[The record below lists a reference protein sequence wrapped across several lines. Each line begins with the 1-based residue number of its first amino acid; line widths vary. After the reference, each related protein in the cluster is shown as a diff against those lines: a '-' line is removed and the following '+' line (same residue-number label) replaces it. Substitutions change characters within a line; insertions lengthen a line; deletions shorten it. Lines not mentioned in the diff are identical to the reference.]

1 MRANRRQQ
9 GERGAAALSLLT
21 VGILVAI
28 GIVAAMSIPLTE
40 ASDAKAKSN
49 SAADAA
55 ALAGVEYVK
64 NDLQIALN
72 KEGWLG
78 DWEAYDGLIS
88 GGLTS
93 ATSYAEANEARLV
106 SYKSPTPFNGWTA
119 HAEVEG
125 RTVEGEVF
133 TSDATARLDL
143 PDCTVEDDDEDDNGP
158 ATPPEPG
165 APSAKVSKTVDCG
178 GLKVDVEVDEDSD
191 DGEGGP
197 PKIKLPDDFVAQLIG
212 ESKAKLVD

>member
-1 MRANRRQQ
+1 MRATRRQQ

-72 KEGWLG
+72 DEGWLG
-78 DWEAYDGLIS
+78 NWEAYDGLIS
-88 GGLTS
+88 GGVTS

-106 SYKSPTPFNGWTA
+106 SYKGPTPFNGWTA

-143 PDCTVEDDDEDDNGP
+143 PDCTVKDDENDGP
-158 ATPPEPG
+158 AEPPEPG
-165 APSAKVSKTVDCG
+165 APSEKVTKTVDCG

-197 PKIKLPDDFVAQLIG
+197 PKLELPDDFVAQLIG

>member
-1 MRANRRQQ
+1 MRATRRQQ

-28 GIVAAMSIPLTE
+28 GIVAAMSIPLTQ

-72 KEGWLG
+72 DNGWLG
-78 DWEAYDGLIS
+78 DWAKYEPLVG

-93 ATSYAEANEARLV
+93 ATAYAERNEARLV
-106 SYKSPTPFNGWTA
+106 SYTKPTPFNGWTA

-143 PDCTVEDDDEDDNGP
+143 PDCTVEDEGDSGP
-158 ATPPEPG
+158 TEPPEPG
-165 APSAKVSKTVDCG
+165 APPAKVTKTVDCG
-178 GLKVDVEVDEDSD
+178 GLQVDVEVDEDRD
-191 DGEGGP
+191 DDEGGP
-197 PKIKLPDDFVAQLIG
+197 PEIKLPDDFVAQLIG
-212 ESKAKLVD
+212 ESRAKLVG

>member
-1 MRANRRQQ
+1 MRATRRQQ

-28 GIVAAMSIPLTE
+28 GIVAAMSIPLTQ

-72 KEGWLG
+72 DVGWLG
-78 DWEAYDGLIS
+78 DWAAYEPLVG

-106 SYKSPTPFNGWTA
+106 SYKKPTPFNGWTA
-119 HAEVEG
+119 QAEVEG

-143 PDCTVEDDDEDDNGP
+143 PDCTVEDDEDGGP
-158 ATPPEPG
+158 AEPPEPG
-165 APSAKVSKTVDCG
+165 APSAKVTKTVDCG
-178 GLKVDVEVDEDSD
+178 GLKVDVEVDEDSA
-191 DGEGGP
+191 DGQGGP
-197 PKIKLPDDFVAQLIG
+197 PKLELPDDFVAQLIG